1 MSDPK
6 EESEVAEEDLVVPS
20 AEKPEE
26 DEPRKTDRAHEM
38 AESMADDDDSED
50 GDLP

>member
-6 EESEVAEEDLVVPS
+6 EQNEVTEEDLVVPS

-26 DEPRKTDRAHEM
+26 DEARETDRAHEM
-38 AESMADDDDSED
+38 AESMANDDSED
-50 GDLP
+50 EDLT